1 MIGIE
6 MENTKTIEFKKASMD
21 MFAEICDPTSLV
33 NINLQ
38 EETLKAVITKF
49 LSSKANKTDL
59 GVLIGLM
66 KFWDEQNS
74 FLSVT
79 SFNDFRLLTGVEL
92 ANANLSRSLK
102 SLEQNGFIERVG
114 SKSELEY
121 LFHTPFEVLRVEIG
135 K

>member
-1 MIGIE
+1 
-6 MENTKTIEFKKASMD
+6 MEKSEVIAFKKSSKS
-21 MFAEICDPTSLV
+21 MFAEACELSSMT
-33 NINLQ
+33 NINLR
-38 EETLKAVITKF
+38 EHTLNAVITNF

-66 KFWDEQNS
+66 QCWDEKS
-74 FLSVT
+74 SCITVT

-121 LFHTPFEVLRVEIG
+121 LFHTPFEVLRVEVG